1 MVATQVGW
9 APWLFS
15 LLERIEGLPFVE
27 SLEIMELPSEEVNTE
42 FSLRIRI
49 SEGTDASLVLPAI
62 VDLITQ
68 ESWKVY
74 ERNNTLPTFFW
85 EVVG

>member
-9 APWLFS
+9 APWLFA

-27 SLEIMELPSEEVNTE
+27 SLEIMELSSEEVNTE

-49 SEGTDASLVLPAI
+49 LEGTDVSLVLPTI